1 MLVYTTMKVVLL
13 IILLLVV
20 VAFYTVQPPPF
31 VQREPRAPVY
41 IDQPAMYFDRA
52 IPYSEWP

>member
-1 MLVYTTMKVVLL
+1 MKVVLL

>member
-1 MLVYTTMKVVLL
+1 MKVVLL

-31 VQREPRAPVY
+31 VQRDPRDPVY
-41 IDQPAMYFDRA
+41 IDQPAMYYDKE
-52 IPYSEWP
+52 ITYSEWP